1 MTRFYSSFVC
11 ICSITFMPL
20 TMPGSFSVNYAEAW
34 VSNCFNQRL
43 RGLHNICVECCL
55 TFRCTNS
62 ASMMSKKLLTHWLY
76 VPVMSWKNGT
86 LSFWDDP
93 NVYQRIVHLLQIS
106 VFFFCIL
113 LIFINSK
120 LHTFFINKHNSHKQ
134 TDTVHHISTYTI
146 HSSS

>member
-20 TMPGSFSVNYAEAW
+20 TMPGSFSVNYVEAW

-62 ASMMSKKLLTHWLY
+62 ASMMSKKFLTHWLY
-76 VPVMSWKNGT
+76 VPVMSGKNGT

-120 LHTFFINKHNSHKQ
+120 LHTFFINKQ
-134 TDTVHHISTYTI
+134 TWYIIYLHT
-146 HSSS
+146 